1 MHAKE
6 NMKAYRKQGTSRRIA
21 FLVAVALVF
30 VSIPFPS
37 YATSSTRQEIEEK
50 EQEKDQLENQIDA
63 SQQELNGLKG
73 QQKSLRQQLTDLNE
87 QLTAVSEHL
96 EELEQQMRDKEQ
108 EITDITQALA
118 DAKVKET
125 WQYACMEK
133 RIQYAYERGQD
144 SLLDAFFS
152 WESFAR
158 FLNLSIYTERIAQAD
173 DEMLDQIIANREF
186 IESEEIRLQQEME
199 ELDYLKVQA
208 EAEKSRV
215 SGLISQTSNR
225 MADYADQISDAEAE
239 AREYEANLKKV
250 EEDLD
255 ALKKKLQQEIAMSQ
269 RAANATWRNISDV
282 TFTESDLHLLANLI
296 YCEAGGEPYEGKLA
310 VGAVVINRLLSSVY
324 PDTVVGVIY
333 QKKQFSPVGS
343 GRLELALTNNKATSE
358 CYRAAEEAMAGMS
371 NVGNCVYF
379 RTPIPGLTGISIGG
393 HIFY

>member
-1 MHAKE
+1 MA
-6 NMKAYRKQGTSRRIA
+6 A
-21 FLVAVALVF
+21 ALVL
-30 VSIPFPS
+30 VSVPFPS
-37 YATSSTRQEIEEK
+37 HATSSTRQEIEEK
-50 EQEKDQLENQIDA
+50 EQEKDQLEDQMDANQH
-63 SQQELNGLKG
+63 ELDGLKG
-73 QQKSLRQQLTDLNE
+73 EQKSLKRQLADLNE
-87 QLTAVSEHL
+87 QLTEISDRLA
-96 EELEQQMRDKEQ
+96 ELEQQIRDTEQ
-108 EITDITQALA
+108 EIADTTQALE
-118 DAKVKET
+118 DARTKEQ

-133 RIQYAYERGQD
+133 RIQYAYEMGQD
-144 SLLDAFFS
+144 NLLDIFFS

-158 FLNLSIYTERIAQAD
+158 FLNLSIYTERIAEAD
-173 DEMLDQIIANREF
+173 DAMLDQIIENREF

-208 EAEKSRV
+208 EMEKSRV

-239 AREYEANLKKV
+239 AREYEANMKKL
-250 EEDLD
+250 EEDLE
-255 ALKKKLQQEIAMSQ
+255 ALKQKLQQEIAMSQ

-282 TFTESDLHLLANLI
+282 TFADGDLYLLANLI

-310 VGAVVINRLLSSVY
+310 VGAVVINRMLSSVY
-324 PDTVVGVIY
+324 PDTVLGVIY

-343 GRLELALTNNKATSE
+343 GRLALALTDNKANAD
-358 CYRAAEEAMAGMS
+358 CYKAAEEAMSGMS